1 MYRHESPLRVR
12 LRESNVLTSTIYHR
26 NADDSFFLLFTDALV
41 AVQPIFG
48 AVNVAA
54 GLGAAAVGVPLLPF
68 DRGGSARSEEHT
80 SELQSLTN
88 LVCRL
93 LLEKKKF
100 RGCEA
105 THRQP
110 CIIPG

>member
-1 MYRHESPLRVR
+1 MSNRRWCLDDMYRHESPLRVR

-68 DRGGSARSEEHT
+68 DRGGSAS
-80 SELQSLTN
+80 
-88 LVCRL
+88 
-93 LLEKKKF
+93 
-100 RGCEA
+100 
-105 THRQP
+105 
-110 CIIPG
+110 